1 MYKRQRIDVEFNNHL
16 RELGSHLIEL
26 DASERLRLIHD
37 FYRLD
42 DTETFNF
49 DNKELMKKGHNFK
62 DYICPS
68 SASFQSDYFEFEK
81 KFGRA
86 IFLKEYANFIRDD
99 MISELTDIDKSVIL
113 SIDIIP
119 IPMDVAIRE
128 VENRRLGVETNI
140 TNWQRRQNSNNNF
153 SAVIPY
159 DMEQQRQ
166 ESKDCL
172 LYTSPSP
179 RD

>member
-1 MYKRQRIDVEFNNHL
+1 MVE
-16 RELGSHLIEL
+16 
-26 DASERLRLIHD
+26 
-37 FYRLD
+37 
-42 DTETFNF
+42 
-49 DNKELMKKGHNFK
+49 
-62 DYICPS
+62 
-68 SASFQSDYFEFEK
+68 Q
-81 KFGRA
+81 
-86 IFLKEYANFIRDD
+86 IFLKEYANFIKDD

-159 DMEQQRQ
+159 DMEHKC
-166 ESKDCL
+166 KDRNLKRC
-172 LYTSPSP
+172 
-179 RD
+179 